1 MLYTLV
7 RKTKTDGGEFSKS
20 ETFSSLADAIP
31 KFFLYLSNNSDD
43 KTVKRFDITILNG
56 DLIPC
61 KTEHFI
67 REEVTEEV
75 TEGEV
80 EISEL

>member
-7 RKTKTDGGEFSKS
+7 KKAKTEGEFATSK
-20 ETFSSLADAIP
+20 TFTDYDSAL
-31 KFFLYLSNNSDD
+31 KEFYQLLSNNIADTS
-43 KTVKRFDITILNG
+43 VKRFDITILNG

-67 REEVTEEV
+67 RDEVTEE
-75 TEGEV
+75 
-80 EISEL
+80 EIQPV